1 MWNILMYL
9 KLISACL
16 HIILLKEKLKRLGG
30 CMQRKLARHCLKQNF
45 GIYSTINFTWN
56 FPPFLPVFA
65 GLPLR
70 HRHRQWQWHIYPHL
84 LPQSPHTC
92 SCIAKMTPLFRTS
105 CTAWKAIHHCWPS
118 ITMFDEKR
126 LWSERIFGRI
136 LSVPLRFLF
145 PTARHLPCIVHITTM
160 HYIWIGWIKN
170 RIDRCCFSWK

>member
-9 KLISACL
+9 KLKSACL

-126 LWSERIFGRI
+126 FWSERIFGRI
-136 LSVPLRFLF
+136 LSLLYAYFSQPRDKCYVCN
-145 PTARHLPCIVHITTM
+145 T
-160 HYIWIGWIKN
+160 IWIAWHE
-170 RIDRCCFSWK
+170 